1 MSPSNLHVFI
11 LIAYALCN
19 RKCPVERLEWHL
31 LIHPVHTGHVC
42 ELLCV
47 CLPSTH
53 PTLNVTGLALCH
65 PGCQKPCKTSEVPV
79 MGRLDREHFSPSRLP
94 INCPRLLGNIIA

>member
-1 MSPSNLHVFI
+1 MSPSNPHVFI
-11 LIAYALCN
+11 LIAYALCH

-31 LIHPVHTGHVC
+31 LIHPVLPVHTGHVC

-53 PTLNVTGLALCH
+53 PTLNVTGWLSAILAVRS
-65 PGCQKPCKTSEVPV
+65 PVKPVKC
-79 MGRLDREHFSPSRLP
+79 L
-94 INCPRLLGNIIA
+94 